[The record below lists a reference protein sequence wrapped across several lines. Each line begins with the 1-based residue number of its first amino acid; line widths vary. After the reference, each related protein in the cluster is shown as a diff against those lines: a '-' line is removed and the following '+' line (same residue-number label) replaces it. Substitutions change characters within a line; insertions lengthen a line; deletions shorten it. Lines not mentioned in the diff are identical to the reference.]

1 VVVRVPTDD
10 AAGIPVKVVKV
21 TGEAVS
27 VPKEEAADIPVKA
40 T

>member
-1 VVVRVPTDD
+1 VVVRAPTPD
-10 AAGIPVKVVKV
+10 AADTPVKVVKV
-21 TGEAVS
+21 TGEAVT